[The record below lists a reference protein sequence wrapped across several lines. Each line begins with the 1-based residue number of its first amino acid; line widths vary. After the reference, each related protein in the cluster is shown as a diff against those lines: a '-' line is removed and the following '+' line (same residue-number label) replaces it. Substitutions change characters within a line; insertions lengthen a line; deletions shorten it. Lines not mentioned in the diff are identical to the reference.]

1 MKQGSAPL
9 PGLARVTNVFSE
21 FQQTWTAATEA
32 ERAALKKE
40 RSWVCPHCGEDVPP
54 KLIEYQ
60 GQPVMLSFADFCGCI
75 QEQQAEQAKA
85 DATRAAELKAAMS
98 TAGLVGKL
106 GRATFDSY
114 GIENEHQAEQKAAL
128 MAYAQTL
135 THRPDGS
142 PVKKYRWTLGDW
154 PGLLLTGPWGTG
166 KSHLAAAVV
175 RQALEMGWDRV
186 YYRSWAAYIKRL
198 RASFEKGAKERTS
211 AIEFELTH
219 GQLVVIDDLDKIKP
233 TEFVQDTLFN
243 VIEYRQNR
251 ELPTILTSNSEP
263 QDLVP
268 WVGIATLDRIGG
280 FCVQIEF
287 KGESYRTKVAW
298 QK

>member
-1 MKQGSAPL
+1 
-9 PGLARVTNVFSE
+9 
-21 FQQTWTAATEA
+21 
-32 ERAALKKE
+32 
-40 RSWVCPHCGEDVPP
+40 
-54 KLIEYQ
+54 
-60 GQPVMLSFADFCGCI
+60 
-75 QEQQAEQAKA
+75 
-85 DATRAAELKAAMS
+85 
-98 TAGLVGKL
+98 
-106 GRATFDSY
+106 
-114 GIENEHQAEQKAAL
+114 
-128 MAYAQTL
+128 
-135 THRPDGS
+135 
-142 PVKKYRWTLGDW
+142 
-154 PGLLLTGPWGTG
+154 
-166 KSHLAAAVV
+166 
-175 RQALEMGWDRV
+175 MGWDRV